1 MGGVWV
7 GRSSACVCV
16 SSERECDL
24 DKHCGVLDPERKKV
38 CTRLLTCNV
47 SVPVCT

>member
-1 MGGVWV
+1 M
-7 GRSSACVCV
+7 

-24 DKHCGVLDPERKKV
+24 DKHCGVLDTERKKV

-47 SVPVCT
+47 SSKCACDL